1 MKDPAFDFS
10 RKFICN
16 KDVEEAIRSKIQ
28 AIQLRIDNEIRQ
40 IGGNES
46 GVFVRLSSR
55 SPKDS
60 VQQNLYDLY
69 LEEKKLLLQEG
80 YPDDDVASKI
90 AFTRAN
96 VRCLRVH
103 SAREALGLM
112 LNSNRVH
119 EDLQMMVKLT
129 TLPDDATITQ
139 IVIRKWE
146 HILPEFEF
154 RAFIFNRKLTALT
167 QYYKTTYVP
176 QMGEQREKLEQLM
189 KNFYS
194 ETEHLIPSRILD
206 YVVDYAVD
214 PGSGKIWIVEINTP
228 PPVAGQALFDWDDA
242 TDKNVLLGLSP
253 FEFRIITER
262 PADPVKDIRSFLED
276 EVAKR
281 KKSQKKPIQRKYSV

>member
-1 MKDPAFDFS
+1 M
-10 RKFICN
+10 
-16 KDVEEAIRSKIQ
+16 
-28 AIQLRIDNEIRQ
+28 
-40 IGGNES
+40 
-46 GVFVRLSSR
+46 
-55 SPKDS
+55 
-60 VQQNLYDLY
+60 
-69 LEEKKLLLQEG
+69 
-80 YPDDDVASKI
+80 
-90 AFTRAN
+90 
-96 VRCLRVH
+96 
-103 SAREALGLM
+103 
-112 LNSNRVH
+112 
-119 EDLQMMVKLT
+119 
-129 TLPDDATITQ
+129 
-139 IVIRKWE
+139 
-146 HILPEFEF
+146 PEFEF

-176 QMGEQREKLEQLM
+176 QMSQQREKLEQLM

-214 PGSGKIWIVEINTP
+214 PGSGKIWIVEMYVFALMLLLTCSNTP